1 MCSSTATV
9 LLAITMAVVI
19 CSSSVAVQGMCLL
32 PMIYYHVFPVNA
44 CLTTLGWMAGAP
56 DGDHEGSTPPSPQ
69 GGKVHHMCPEEEC
82 DRPSAPPS
90 PTPPRENSPGAQH
103 RKTLLLAGTSA
114 P

>member
-1 MCSSTATV
+1 VT
-9 LLAITMAVVI
+9 LLLTITMAVVI
-19 CSSSVAVQGMCLL
+19 CCSSVAVQGMCLL
-32 PMIYYHVFPVNA
+32 PIILP
-44 CLTTLGWMAGAP
+44 CLPCERLFEYSRMDMAGAP
-56 DGDHEGSTPPSPQ
+56 DGDHEGLTPPSPQ

-90 PTPPRENSPGAQH
+90 PTPPRENSPGVQH